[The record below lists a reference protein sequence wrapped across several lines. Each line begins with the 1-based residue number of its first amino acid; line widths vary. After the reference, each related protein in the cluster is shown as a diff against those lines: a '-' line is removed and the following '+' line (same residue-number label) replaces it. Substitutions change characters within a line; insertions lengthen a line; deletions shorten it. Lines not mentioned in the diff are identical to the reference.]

1 MDKSNVTRWWD
12 LPAAGL
18 LLAALMTAAIRL
30 EATNWTKNLDLPQT
44 LTLLGLIAGL
54 ALGYSRFSPRLSA
67 FFAIAYGAF
76 SVPWQVGLTLGR
88 GITWNERLAS
98 IAGRLNVII
107 GQIIHQEIVQDSLLF
122 VVLMAALFWTLSVYA
137 GYTLTRYGDA
147 WRAILPAGL
156 ALFVIH
162 SFDAVIVRRAWYLAV
177 YIFFSLV
184 LVARAAY
191 MQHNKRWRQSRT
203 ALPPHLGLDFIRF
216 ALLLTAVI
224 VLFSWTFPALA
235 NSLPTAEKVYQRIRQ
250 PWNEVRDRMDFAF
263 ASLRATVGVVSDYYG
278 SSLMLGSGNRLTD
291 SLVFIVQPQEP
302 APRGVRYYWR
312 ARTYDTYENG
322 QWRSTIQNSEDFN
335 PQEDQF
341 IPTAEEGR
349 WINTFDFLPQS
360 TVSTLFTPPQP
371 TWVSRPSKA
380 FFTMLPGGQVDIST
394 LRANPSLSAGEV
406 YRVEASLSNAS
417 VAQLEEAGTDY
428 PDWVTQRYL
437 QLPDSVTDRTIDLA
451 YQITAGLET
460 PYEKATAITTWL
472 RQNIDYSEVV
482 PNKPTNM
489 ESIDWFLFDIR
500 QGFCNYYASAE
511 IVLLRAVGVPARWSV
526 GYAQGEQLDDGT
538 YAVRQRDAHAWPEVY
553 FPDLGWVEFEPT
565 ASQPVIV
572 RPRALN
578 NLNQSDNLPPDRDP
592 NLQDQALTEEEL
604 AMLRERDR
612 DQAISEAA
620 ANQGGIPGWVVAGGS
635 TALAFALLYAA
646 WVTRNRWN
654 FQYIPVT
661 MEKSLQRVGIKP
673 PRFLQLWAQRAR
685 LPSLA
690 KSYMEINH
698 ALKRLDNKPNVDD
711 TPTER
716 AAALVRTLPSAE
728 EPAWR
733 LVDEYQKWSFSDKPG
748 DENTASLAGVEIR
761 RLSYLAYIKNFFK
774 RLLAKIQRPARKER
788 QWPRPERM

>member
-30 EATNWTKNLDLPQT
+30 EATNWTKHLDLPQT
-44 LTLLGLIAGL
+44 LTLLGLTAGL
-54 ALGYSRFSPRLSA
+54 MLGVSRFSPRLSA
-67 FFAIAYGAF
+67 FFAIVYGAF
-76 SVPWQVGLTLGR
+76 FVPWQVGLTLGR
-88 GITWNERLAS
+88 GITWNERLTS
-98 IAGRLNVII
+98 LAGRLNVII
-107 GQIIHQEIVQDSLLF
+107 GQIMHQEIVQDSLLF
-122 VVLMAALFWTLSVYA
+122 IVLMAALFWTLSVYA

-184 LVARAAY
+184 LVARVAY
-191 MQHNKRWRQSRT
+191 LQHNLRWRQSRT

-235 NSLPTAEKVYQRIRQ
+235 NTLPTAERVYQRIRQ
-250 PWNEVRDRMDFAF
+250 PWNEARDRMDFAF

-291 SLVFIVQPQEP
+291 SLVFVVQPQDP

-322 QWRSTIQNSEDFN
+322 QWRSTTQDSEDFN
-335 PQEDQF
+335 PQEDLF
-341 IPTAEEGR
+341 IPLSEEGR
-349 WINTFDFLPQS
+349 WVNIFEFLPQS

-371 TWVSRPSKA
+371 TWVSRPSRT
-380 FFTMLPGGQVDIST
+380 FFTALPGGQKDIST

-406 YRVEASLSNAS
+406 YQVAASLSNAS
-417 VAQLEEAGTDY
+417 VTQLREAGTDY
-428 PDWVTQRYL
+428 PAWVSERYL
-437 QLPDSVTDRTIDLA
+437 QLPDSITDRTIDLA
-451 YQITAGLET
+451 HEITAGLET

-472 RQNIDYSEVV
+472 RQNIEYSEIV
-482 PNKPTNM
+482 PNKPSNM
-489 ESIDWFLFDIR
+489 ESVDWFLFDIR

-511 IVLLRAVGVPARWSV
+511 IVLLRAIGVPARWSV
-526 GYAQGEQLDDGT
+526 GYAQGELLEDGS

-553 FPDLGWVEFEPT
+553 FPNLGWVEFEPT

-572 RPRALN
+572 RPRVLN
-578 NLNQSDNLPPDRDP
+578 NLNQSDNLPDADP
-592 NLQDQALTEEEL
+592 NLQDQGLSEEEL
-604 AMLRERDR
+604 GLLRERDR
-612 DQAISEAA
+612 DQAFSEAA
-620 ANQGGIPGWVVAGGS
+620 AAQGRVPGWVVTGGA
-635 TALAFALLYAA
+635 TALALALLYAA
-646 WVTRNRWN
+646 WVTRQRWN

-661 MEKSLQRVGIKP
+661 MEKSLKRAGIKP
-673 PRFLQLWAQRAR
+673 PLFLQLWAQRAQ

-698 ALKRLDNKPNVDD
+698 ALKRLDNKPNLDD

-716 AAALVRTLPSAE
+716 AAALARTLPAAE
-728 EPAWR
+728 TYAWQ
-733 LVDEYQKWSFSDKPG
+733 LVNEYQMWTFSNKPG
-748 DENTASLAGVEIR
+748 DEHTASQAGGEIR
-761 RLSYLAYIKNFFK
+761 RLSYLAFIRNFFQ
-774 RLLAKIQRPARKER
+774 RLLEKIQRPARREK
-788 QWPRPERM
+788 QWPRPDRI

>member
-1 MDKSNVTRWWD
+1 
-12 LPAAGL
+12 
-18 LLAALMTAAIRL
+18 MTAAIRL
-30 EATNWTKNLDLPQT
+30 EATNWTRHLDLPQT
-44 LTLLGLIAGL
+44 LTLLGLAAGL
-54 ALGYSRFSPRLSA
+54 MLGVSRFSPRLSA

-76 SVPWQVGLTLGR
+76 FVPWQVGLTLGR
-88 GITWNERLAS
+88 GITWNERLTS

-122 VVLMAALFWTLSVYA
+122 IVLMAALFWTLSVYA

-184 LVARAAY
+184 LVARVAY
-191 MQHNKRWRQSRT
+191 LQHNLRWRQSRT

-235 NSLPTAEKVYQRIRQ
+235 NTLPTAEKVYQRIRQ
-250 PWNEVRDRMDFAF
+250 PWNEARDRMDFAF
-263 ASLRATVGVVSDYYG
+263 ASLRATVGVVSDFYG

-291 SLVFIVQPQEP
+291 SLVFVVQPLDP

-322 QWRSTIQNSEDFN
+322 QWRSTTQDSEDFN

-341 IPTAEEGR
+341 APLAEEGR
-349 WINTFDFLPQS
+349 WANMFDFLPQS
-360 TVSTLFTPPQP
+360 TVSTLFTPPGP
-371 TWVSRPSKA
+371 IWVSRPSRA
-380 FFTMLPGGQVDIST
+380 FFTDLPGGQMDVST

-406 YRVEASLSNAS
+406 YRVQASLSNAS
-417 VAQLEEAGTDY
+417 VAQLEEAGTEY
-428 PDWVTQRYL
+428 PAWVTERYL
-437 QLPDSVTDRTIDLA
+437 QLPDSITDRTIDLA
-451 YQITAGLET
+451 HEITAGMET

-472 RQNIDYSEVV
+472 RQNIEYSEVV

-489 ESIDWFLFDIR
+489 ESVDWFLFDIR

-511 IVLLRAVGVPARWSV
+511 IVLLRAVGIPARWSV
-526 GYAQGEQLDDGT
+526 GYAQGELLEDGS
-538 YAVRQRDAHAWPEVY
+538 YAVRQRDAHAWPEVF
-553 FPDLGWVEFEPT
+553 FPSLGWVEFEPT

-572 RPRALN
+572 RPRALSD
-578 NLNQSDNLPPDRDP
+578 LNQSDNLPPDADP
-592 NLQDQALTEEEL
+592 NLQNQGLTEEEMGL
-604 AMLRERDR
+604 LRERDR
-612 DQAISEAA
+612 DQALSEAA
-620 ANQGGIPGWVVAGGS
+620 AQEGGLPSWIVAGGA
-635 TALAFALLYAA
+635 TALALALLYAA
-646 WVTRNRWN
+646 WVTRQRWN

-661 MEKSLQRVGIKP
+661 MEKSLLRAGIKP
-673 PRFLQLWAQRAR
+673 PMFLQLWAQRAR
-685 LPSLA
+685 LPALA

-698 ALKRLDNKPNVDD
+698 ALKRLDNGPKLDD

-716 AAALVRTLPSAE
+716 AANLARTLPPAE
-728 EPAWR
+728 APAWQ
-733 LVDEYQKWSFSDKPG
+733 LVNEYQKWSFSEKPG
-748 DENTASLAGVEIR
+748 DEQTASQAGGEIR
-761 RLSYLAYIKNFFK
+761 RLSYIAFVKNIFQ
-774 RLLAKIQRPARKER
+774 RLLAKIQRPARRES
-788 QWPRPERM
+788 QWPRPDRM